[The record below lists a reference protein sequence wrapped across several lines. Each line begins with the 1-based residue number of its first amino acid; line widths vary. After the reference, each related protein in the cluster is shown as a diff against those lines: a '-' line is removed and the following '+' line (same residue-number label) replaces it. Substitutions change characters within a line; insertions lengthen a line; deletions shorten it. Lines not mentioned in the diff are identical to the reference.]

1 MERPVRARE
10 AVTEVVLSSLRS
22 PAGIAAD
29 RNRISGAGG
38 AAVVDDVL
46 ATVLA
51 TVGGDA
57 SGLWEHVRDGW
68 STPQFVTP
76 SDVWGRLPYGRTL
89 TRDAA
94 RIHPGVRHCLE
105 AHPSAPF
112 TVTDLVPDHAWQTSE
127 LGRMM
132 RAHWGRNSQLMIPI
146 DTGAASSTFWV
157 WVVGR
162 ERVDFGQEDRQVA
175 AALHPVLTAVTRH
188 LAALRGAGRPAD
200 VAQALTPRES
210 AVLELLLDGQPTVAI
225 AARLGI
231 STRTVHKHVERI
243 FRKFGV
249 HDRRGLIDAV
259 RAGSTP

>member
-29 RNRISGAGG
+29 RNRISGAGD

-46 ATVLA
+46 STVLA

-105 AHPSAPF
+105 AHPSPPSPSR
-112 TVTDLVPDHAWQTSE
+112 TWS
-127 LGRMM
+127 
-132 RAHWGRNSQLMIPI
+132 
-146 DTGAASSTFWV
+146 
-157 WVVGR
+157 
-162 ERVDFGQEDRQVA
+162 
-175 AALHPVLTAVTRH
+175 LTTP
-188 LAALRGAGRPAD
+188 GRP
-200 VAQALTPRES
+200 RSS
-210 AVLELLLDGQPTVAI
+210 AG
-225 AARLGI
+225 
-231 STRTVHKHVERI
+231 
-243 FRKFGV
+243 
-249 HDRRGLIDAV
+249 
-259 RAGSTP
+259 